1 MKIQILRINHLQVRH
16 FIPGQGV
23 LKTCYLMQWNN
34 PFVDKNA
41 QTSNTHLLT
50 NVAKV
55 CGKSEKWPLIIE
67 TSSIHFFVRGS
78 SYQTI
83 WGSFFCWQD
92 HGKSYLF
99 CLTKKHLG
107 ACWAFISFP
116 GCPLHLFCGF
126 CLCVGLVSFTFF
138 QRLVRL
144 EEAHHILPGRW
155 QLYRLAMT

>member
-67 TSSIHFFVRGS
+67 TSSIHCFCARIILPNHLGIIFLLAGS
-78 SYQTI
+78 
-83 WGSFFCWQD
+83 WEVLPV
-92 HGKSYLF
+92 LF
-99 CLTKKHLG
+99 NKKNLG
-107 ACWAFISFP
+107 ACWASIS
-116 GCPLHLFCGF
+116 CPLHLFRGALF
-126 CLCVGLVSFTFF
+126 AWKKLTISY
-138 QRLVRL
+138 Q
-144 EEAHHILPGRW
+144 EGR
-155 QLYRLAMT
+155 AMTAIQACYDIIIL